1 MHRTSKNIPYNRP
14 FIWLLLILFFTTGF
28 SAYSQK
34 TEADSTHTKKS
45 EVIHSPRRATIY
57 SAVLPG
63 LGQIYNRKYWKV
75 PLIYG
80 GFVTFGY
87 FINFNNDQYITYKQA
102 YSDIIDNDPTTNSFK
117 DLKVNPIF
125 FEPDKIS
132 QLTERLRI
140 AKDGS
145 RRNRDLVVISTAVFY
160 ALNIIDASVDA
171 HFFNFDISDDLTINW
186 VPGPM
191 ICADQKLIGLHCRF
205 TF

>member
-1 MHRTSKNIPYNRP
+1 MLKNVNSINIFRP
-14 FIWLLLILFFTTGF
+14 ATWLLLILFITTGF

-34 TEADSTHTKKS
+34 TDSDTTQIKKK
-45 EVIHSPRRATIY
+45 EVIHSPRKATIY

-87 FINFNNDQYITYKQA
+87 FINFNNDLYTKYKQA
-102 YSDIIDNDPTTNSFK
+102 YSDIIDNDPTTNSFRN
-117 DLKVNPIF
+117 LNVNPIY
-125 FEPDKIS
+125 FEADKIS
-132 QLTERLRI
+132 QLTERLEL
-140 AKDGS
+140 AKDGA
-145 RRNRDLVVISTAVFY
+145 RRNRDLVIISTVAFY

-171 HFFNFDISDDLTINW
+171 HLFNFNISDDLTINW
-186 VPGPM
+186 VPCPM
-191 ICADQKLIGLHCRF
+191 ICANQKLIGLHCRF